1 MTREKKLKQ
10 RIRYIKK
17 DNKLISKSEVVSKSG
32 AKYMVYI
39 DLETKTYLIRNQNS
53 LRKYEGGENIN
64 NMNVLKRTVK
74 AHLEHLNCSFDREKR
89 SRSFGKCPK
98 NYSEAIHRQKLR
110 EQKEQES
117 NLAKEIIND

>member
-74 AHLEHLNCSFDREKR
+74 KHLEWLGVIFSSERRNRT
-89 SRSFGKCPK
+89 FGRCPQDW
-98 NYSEAIHRQKLR
+98 NQQK
-110 EQKEQES
+110 QKELDKSKKDTNET
-117 NLAKEIIND
+117 NN